1 MKKHLIALTVVLLS
15 AGVIIIALS
24 MLSHMQKDAATVA
37 TTFGTGTTTV
47 SGTDL
52 TTESSAT
59 TTTTAKKKKR
69 TEDPEDSETEPDDPE
84 DEAQEDDPEE
94 DPAEEAEDK
103 GGEIG
108 YDPELAKISPFSD
121 RDPKKEEQLHQH
133 DGEPSDAIVTE
144 PVKPPKEFDESELTP
159 SVPAA
164 QYEDT
169 EEPEEVTEDN
179 PDELATEEM
188 PVEEE

>member
-1 MKKHLIALTVVLLS
+1 MKKHLIALTIVLLS
-15 AGVIIIALS
+15 AGVIITALS
-24 MLSHMQKDAATVA
+24 MLSHMQKGSATEAAA
-37 TTFGTGTTTV
+37 SGTGTTTV
-47 SGTDL
+47 SGTTF
-52 TTESSAT
+52 TTDSSAA

-69 TEDPEDSETEPDDPE
+69 TDDPEDSDTELEDPEDE
-84 DEAQEDDPEE
+84 DSEDDPAEN
-94 DPAEEAEDK
+94 PADETEDK

-108 YDPELAKISPFSD
+108 YEPELAQVSPFSD

-133 DGEPSDAIVTE
+133 DGEPPEEIVTE
-144 PVKPPKEFDESELTP
+144 PVKPPKQFDESDLTP

-179 PDELATEEM
+179 PDEFTTEEM